1 MTNIKINDM
10 ANIDC
15 KSGQIY
21 CLHKVGEPVS
31 AFFNI
36 ANIGD
41 GELSISMTEDFDN
54 YIILP
59 KDTYFNGIYG
69 RIIYLRGDGDTN
81 VNVATSRR
89 EV

>member
-1 MTNIKINDM
+1 MTNIKINNM

-15 KSGQIY
+15 KSGEIY
-21 CLHKVGEPVS
+21 CLCKVGEPVS

-36 ANIGD
+36 ANIGE
-41 GELSISMTEDFDN
+41 GELSVSMTEDFNN